1 MSSDQFE
8 FDDPSEIK
16 LVIGTVP
23 NMYKRQKSLDEREVQ
38 EQSEMASQFAEE
50 SPRKM
55 QVIVKEVDEDDEDDM
70 DLDREYPI
78 FQLEDNITLKKD
90 QKSKDAN

>member
-1 MSSDQFE
+1 
-8 FDDPSEIK
+8 
-16 LVIGTVP
+16 
-23 NMYKRQKSLDEREVQ
+23 
-38 EQSEMASQFAEE
+38 MASQFAEE